1 MTYPTPHGKKL
12 TAAIANKKLPAN
24 DIPRL
29 KAAIVK
35 YEQWLKDLD
44 AVTGTPEEC
53 ISKMVTLF
61 NDYKFYIDFDLIF
74 CSEDDFLYRQK
85 GQLKLDNTIIEEF
98 LPRFICEKTVPEL
111 TGHGFSV
118 GPTTAYSSISFESSI
133 YEQPVGG
140 GMKIKPKDQDF
151 AIAKKLYIKSS
162 HDVGFNES
170 ITAET
175 YLAYV
180 AAECKTNL
188 DKTMFQEAAATAH
201 NVKTAVIGAK
211 YFLLAEWLDMTP
223 VSSATTDIDE
233 VLVLR
238 KAKRLG
244 SGVRSN
250 FSSSAGRK
258 KEKDNF
264 EAFLKN
270 NPHDV
275 NVYARLCS
283 HIKALFPKTENETLV
298 KGYF

>member
-1 MTYPTPHGKKL
+1 MTYPTPHGGKL

-29 KAAIVK
+29 EAAIVK
-35 YEQWLKDLD
+35 YKQWIKDLD

-53 ISKMVTLF
+53 IDKMVALF

-98 LPRFICEKTVPEL
+98 LPRFICEKTIPEL
-111 TGHGFSV
+111 NGHGFTV
-118 GPTTAYSSISFESSI
+118 GPTTSYSSISFESSI
-133 YEQPVGG
+133 YEQPAGG

-162 HDVGFNES
+162 HDAAFQES
-170 ITAET
+170 VTAET

-258 KEKDNF
+258 QEKDKF
-264 EAFLKN
+264 EAFLKE

-275 NVYARLCS
+275 AVYTRLCS
-283 HIKALFPKTENETLV
+283 HIKALFPKTENETLI